1 MYQSNLIND
10 YLDTLFLCY
19 SNLKYLIDI
28 NTTIAIGEA
37 GGNRVLF
44 IIC

>member
-19 SNLKYLIDI
+19 SNLKDLIDYS
-28 NTTIAIGEA
+28 NS
-37 GGNRVLF
+37 
-44 IIC
+44 